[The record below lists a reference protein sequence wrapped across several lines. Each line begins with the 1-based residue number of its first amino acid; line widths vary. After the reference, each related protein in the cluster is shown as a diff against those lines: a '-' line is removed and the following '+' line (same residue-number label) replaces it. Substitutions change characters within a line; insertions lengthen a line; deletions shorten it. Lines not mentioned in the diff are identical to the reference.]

1 MQGLRREW
9 CNHRSGLQC
18 PKPARREGTPT
29 SRVRCAFTG
38 IAAVLFLGALL
49 LPRLEA
55 VVDGAHCA
63 TDVEHPTPVL
73 IELFTSEGCSLCP
86 PADALL
92 ERLDRS
98 QPINGA
104 ELIVLSEHVDY
115 FNDIGWKDPFS
126 SHEYSERQGAYASQ
140 FGLRSVY
147 TPQMVIDGRFEV
159 AGSDEKRAIQ
169 AIENATKAEKIPVS
183 LSSIH
188 FEGEK
193 IIVSHLA
200 IGPSPFSI
208 PQRSANILLAVA
220 DESDQSNVSRGENA
234 GRTLK
239 HVAVLRDLV
248 RVGAL
253 DQSGTFSQDVT
264 VNFNHGHKDD
274 LRIVVIVQ
282 ESRMGRVLGVGSA
295 RLSN

>member
-1 MQGLRREW
+1 
-9 CNHRSGLQC
+9 
-18 PKPARREGTPT
+18 
-29 SRVRCAFTG
+29 
-38 IAAVLFLGALL
+38 
-49 LPRLEA
+49 
-55 VVDGAHCA
+55 
-63 TDVEHPTPVL
+63 
-73 IELFTSEGCSLCP
+73 
-86 PADALL
+86 
-92 ERLDRS
+92 
-98 QPINGA
+98 
-104 ELIVLSEHVDY
+104 
-115 FNDIGWKDPFS
+115 
-126 SHEYSERQGAYASQ
+126 
-140 FGLRSVY
+140 
-147 TPQMVIDGRFEV
+147 MVIDGRFKV

-234 GRTLK
+234 GRTLE

-264 VNFNHGHKDD
+264 VNFNHGHKGD
-274 LRIVVIVQ
+274 LRIVAIVQ
-282 ESRMGRVLGVGSA
+282 ESRMGRVLGVGWA
-295 RLSN
+295 RLSTSLDCASSGIDEVACDAWPPIFSVGLAKSAIY